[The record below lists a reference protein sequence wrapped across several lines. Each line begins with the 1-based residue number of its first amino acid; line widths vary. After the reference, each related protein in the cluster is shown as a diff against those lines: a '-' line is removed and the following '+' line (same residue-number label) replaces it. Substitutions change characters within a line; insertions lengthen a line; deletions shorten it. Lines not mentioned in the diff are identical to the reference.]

1 MGDLKAELDEKRR
14 QLNELIKSRSK
25 ASCSSRASAKAD
37 VDRETQIED
46 LEERILVLEKQL
58 G

>member
-1 MGDLKAELDEKRR
+1 MSDLKAELDNKR
-14 QLNELIKSRSK
+14 QKLNELIRSRSK

-37 VDRETQIED
+37 VERETQIEE
-46 LEERILVLEKQL
+46 LEERVLELEKQL